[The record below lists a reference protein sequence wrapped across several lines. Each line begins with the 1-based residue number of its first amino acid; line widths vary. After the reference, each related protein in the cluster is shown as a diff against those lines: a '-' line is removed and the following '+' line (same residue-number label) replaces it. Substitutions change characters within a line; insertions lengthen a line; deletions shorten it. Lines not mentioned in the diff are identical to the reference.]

1 LTVKV
6 TGPVVVLIGLLVSVA
21 FTVTVDVPA
30 MVGVP
35 VTTQPAPRV
44 SPAGSVPAVI
54 TQLYGAVPPE
64 TPIVP
69 LYGVPTVAAGGEVMV
84 SVPAAAT
91 VMLSGPVTVS
101 AGLLESLAFTCSVEV
116 PAVVGVPLT
125 TQLAESVSPAGRVPP
140 VCTQLYGAVP
150 PETPMVA
157 LYGTPTVAP
166 GSVDN
171 VSVSPLGR
179 TVRLTGP
186 VIVLIGLLESVAVTV
201 RFDVPAVVGV
211 PVMAQ
216 PAPSVN
222 PAGNVPLTMRQL

>member
-1 LTVKV
+1 
-6 TGPVVVLIGLLVSVA
+6 
-21 FTVTVDVPA
+21 
-30 MVGVP
+30 M
-35 VTTQPAPRV
+35 
-44 SPAGSVPAVI
+44 
-54 TQLYGAVPPE
+54 
-64 TPIVP
+64 VP

-101 AGLLESLAFTCSVEV
+101 AGLLESLAFTCSVDV

-125 TQLAESVSPAGRVPP
+125 TQLAESVSPVGRVPP

-171 VSVSPLGR
+171 VSVSALGR

-211 PVMAQ
+211 PVMTQ

-222 PAGNVPLTMRQL
+222 PAGSVPLTMRQL